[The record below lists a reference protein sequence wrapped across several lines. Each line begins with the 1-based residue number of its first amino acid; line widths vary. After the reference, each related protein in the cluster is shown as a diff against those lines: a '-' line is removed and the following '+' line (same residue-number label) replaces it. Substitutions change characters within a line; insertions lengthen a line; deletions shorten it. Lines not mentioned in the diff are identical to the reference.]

1 LLNLKGEGFPM
12 IRSLYILTLVLA
24 GAAFAQSSEELEK
37 RERCA
42 VRVSIAL
49 TGKAP
54 DADLLQS
61 QDPQAHADALLDS
74 TDFIERYARFIN
86 TQFNRTP
93 GQRAEEDAPYYLA
106 WQVLQHRRPWKE
118 LFVGPYRVEKNAA
131 DAVVV
136 VNDPDGLGYFRSPA
150 WLRRYAGNEPNGVKL
165 STAYRIFNN
174 TIGLKLVPSTNA
186 PDVDITATGRTAVG
200 CRGCHYD
207 GLYALDLAAS
217 VLSRRVGTGDTM
229 SFEPSTAPAVQLLGG
244 MSITDDRSLV
254 TALVESEAF
263 RFRTCRLA
271 FNFLYGRNE
280 NRCEAP
286 AFDRCMKELRTEGT
300 LQAAVAAIVK
310 DPAFCQ

>member
-1 LLNLKGEGFPM
+1 MNRIISIFA
-12 IRSLYILTLVLA
+12 VLA
-24 GAAFAQSSEELEK
+24 ATAALAQSTSELEK

-54 DADLLQS
+54 SADMLTS
-61 QDPQAHADALLDS
+61 VDPQARADALIDT

-93 GQRAEEDAPYYLA
+93 GMAAEQDAPYYLA
-106 WQVLQHRRPWKE
+106 WEILQQRKPWKE
-118 LFVGPYRVEKNAA
+118 LFLGAYRVEKNAA

-136 VNDPDGLGYFRSPA
+136 VPDANGLGYFTSPA
-150 WLRRYAGNEPNGVKL
+150 WRKRYAGNEPGGILL

-186 PDVDITATGRTAVG
+186 PDADVSANGRQSVG
-200 CRGCHYD
+200 CRGCHFD
-207 GLYALDLAAS
+207 GMYALDLAAS
-217 VLSRRVGTGDTM
+217 VLGKRVGDGETM
-229 SFEPSTAPAVQLLGG
+229 TFEPPSGAPVTLMGG
-244 MSITDDRSLV
+244 HTVTNERELV
-254 TALVESEAF
+254 TALVESESF

-271 FNFLYGRNE
+271 FNFLFGRNE

-286 AFDRCMKELRTEGT
+286 AFDRCMKEFRNEGT
-300 LQAAVAAIVK
+300 MQAAVAAIVK

>member
-1 LLNLKGEGFPM
+1 M
-12 IRSLYILTLVLA
+12 IRIAALVAVLSA
-24 GAAFAQSSEELEK
+24 TAALAQSNEELEK

-42 VRVSIAL
+42 VRVAIAI
-49 TGKAP
+49 TGKGP
-54 DADLLQS
+54 DAELMAS
-61 QDPQAHADALLDS
+61 IDPQARADGLLDT

-93 GQRAEEDAPYYLA
+93 GAVAEQDSAYYLA
-106 WQVLQHRRPWKE
+106 WEILQKHRPWKE
-118 LFVGPYRVEKNAA
+118 LFLGPYRVEKNGA
-131 DAVVV
+131 DTVVV
-136 VNDPDGLGYFRSPA
+136 SADPQGLGYFRSSA
-150 WLRRYAGNEPNGVKL
+150 WLKRYAGNEPNGVKL

-174 TIGLKLVPSTNA
+174 TIGLKLVPSTNT
-186 PDVDITATGRTAVG
+186 PDADVSSTGRQSVG

-207 GLYALDLAAS
+207 SLYALDLAAS
-217 VLSRRVGTGDTM
+217 VLGKRVGTGDEMTF
-229 SFEPSTAPAVQLLGG
+229 SPPDGTKVTLLGG
-244 MSITDDRSLV
+244 ATVKDDRELV

-271 FNFLYGRNE
+271 FNYLMGRNE

-286 AFDRCMKELRTEGT
+286 AFERCMKEFRNDGT

>member
-1 LLNLKGEGFPM
+1 MKRIIPF
-12 IRSLYILTLVLA
+12 LVVFSATVAL
-24 GAAFAQSSEELEK
+24 AQSNEEVEK

-42 VRVSIAL
+42 VRLSIAI

-54 DADLLQS
+54 TAELLNA
-61 QDPQAHADALLDS
+61 QDPQARADALLDT

-86 TQFNRTP
+86 TAFNRTP
-93 GQRAEEDAPYYLA
+93 GQTAEQDAAYYLA
-106 WQVLQHRRPWKE
+106 WEVLQHRKQWKE
-118 LFVGPYRVEKNAA
+118 MFLGQYRVEKNAA

-136 VNDPDGLGYFRSPA
+136 VPDVNGLGYFRSPS
-150 WLRRYAGNEPNGVKL
+150 WLKRYAGNEPNGVKL

-186 PDVDITATGRTAVG
+186 PDADITANGRQSVG

-207 GLYALDLAAS
+207 GMYALDLAAN
-217 VLSRRVGTGDTM
+217 VLGKRVGTGDTM
-229 SFEPSTAPAVQLLGG
+229 TFEAPSGAPVTLMGG
-244 MSITDDRSLV
+244 HQVSNDKELV
-254 TALVESEAF
+254 TALVDSEAF

-286 AFDRCMKELRTEGT
+286 AFDRCMKEFRNDGT
-300 LQAAVAAIVK
+300 LQSAVAAIVK